1 MVHGRESN
9 PQESKFGRYRLL
21 EELGAGGMA
30 VVTRAVVDGPKGFER
45 EIVIK
50 RILRE
55 HSYHPSFAR
64 MLATEARLSA
74 RLRHP
79 GIVQVHE
86 FGEVDGEY
94 YLAMELVEGCDLS
107 ALVKACK
114 QRQLRLPLGVAAY
127 IVSQVASALAYAHA
141 LTDDDGQPLGIVHRD
156 VSPSNIMVTA
166 LGGVKLLDFGIAKVT
181 DKLRQDQTRTSVG
194 SLKGKLSYL
203 SPEQCEGRELD
214 GRSDIFALGIVF
226 YELMTLDRLYRGKTE
241 IETMSLIREGN
252 VAPPSTRVDG
262 IPPEVDALV
271 LRMLA
276 PWPEQRFADCDALW
290 AALAELTRQQ
300 SGDAVA
306 LRRFLQELGPVGRA
320 MPAPL
325 KTPRPSPSPDGAMKG
340 GTPAPPAT
348 PAPRTQ
354 PSSPSSRALTSEP
367 KTQKTPSSPPS
378 SAEPKTRSSPSS
390 PALPTQTAL
399 ADEETRASVPVL
411 TGEEARAFAGEATRA
426 SVPAPTYPALGAGD
440 DAEETIV
447 DVQPAQLPAAYH
459 AASTVVGHHAAPDVH
474 AVSPPHDA
482 PRPSLP
488 PLERRWLIM
497 ALAAV
502 IALLGSLAW
511 IVLAR
516 STP

>member
-1 MVHGRESN
+1 MT
-9 PQESKFGRYRLL
+9 KFGRYRLL

-114 QRQLRLPLGVAAY
+114 ARQLKLPLGVAAY

-156 VSPSNIMVTA
+156 VSPSNIMVTP

-181 DKLRQDQTRTSVG
+181 DKLREDQTRTSVG

-241 IETMSLIREGN
+241 IETMSLIRAGN
-252 VAPPSTRVDG
+252 VEPPSARVAG
-262 IPPEVDALV
+262 IPPDVDALV

-276 PWPEQRFADCDALW
+276 PTPDERF
-290 AALAELTRQQ
+290 
-300 SGDAVA
+300 V
-306 LRRFLQELGPVGRA
+306 
-320 MPAPL
+320 
-325 KTPRPSPSPDGAMKG
+325 
-340 GTPAPPAT
+340 
-348 PAPRTQ
+348 
-354 PSSPSSRALTSEP
+354 
-367 KTQKTPSSPPS
+367 
-378 SAEPKTRSSPSS
+378 
-390 PALPTQTAL
+390 
-399 ADEETRASVPVL
+399 
-411 TGEEARAFAGEATRA
+411 
-426 SVPAPTYPALGAGD
+426 
-440 DAEETIV
+440 
-447 DVQPAQLPAAYH
+447 
-459 AASTVVGHHAAPDVH
+459 
-474 AVSPPHDA
+474 
-482 PRPSLP
+482 
-488 PLERRWLIM
+488 
-497 ALAAV
+497 
-502 IALLGSLAW
+502 
-511 IVLAR
+511 
-516 STP
+516 